1 MRSWHRAKG
10 WREIGYHWV
19 IDRNGKVLVGRPDA
33 ETGAHAVDRN
43 PGTIGICLL
52 NGYGSAATDP
62 FGADYTPQQDMTLCR

>member
-1 MRSWHRAKG
+1 M
-10 WREIGYHWV
+10 
-19 IDRNGKVLVGRPDA
+19 GRPDA